1 MEDGGSRRGPS
12 SRPEGSSFDKRSRP
26 RPGCRLLPQ
35 AEGAV
40 QSGRWG
46 GSRSGLG
53 GSVVCGSGLRTE
65 SGTGRVCW
73 FCTAVGDGLG
83 CCQQMPWRLVVAAAW
98 VAVGAGDRAWPS
110 AVSALRAEQIDLP
123 SPPHRPDLLWLMRLQ
138 EDSAGSTPSL
148 DTQATSL
155 QFPQGGPAGRRVHDW
170 RASEEVEAGLQGT
183 GGGSDRAAGGG
194 WTWESWGGVDRNAAP
209 GTQRGQQVLR
219 GGGCGRLC
227 SGRVPTWRAVEKA
240 VSSRRQDQ
248 GGWSGMEVGGG
259 QSHAPRGS
267 SVQAPLLPVT
277 MSRRGHSG
285 EGEASLTSERP
296 VQP

>member
-1 MEDGGSRRGPS
+1 
-12 SRPEGSSFDKRSRP
+12 
-26 RPGCRLLPQ
+26 
-35 AEGAV
+35 
-40 QSGRWG
+40 
-46 GSRSGLG
+46 
-53 GSVVCGSGLRTE
+53 
-65 SGTGRVCW
+65 
-73 FCTAVGDGLG
+73 
-83 CCQQMPWRLVVAAAW
+83 
-98 VAVGAGDRAWPS
+98 
-110 AVSALRAEQIDLP
+110 
-123 SPPHRPDLLWLMRLQ
+123 MRLQ

-219 GGGCGRLC
+219 GGGCGRLR

-248 GGWSGMEVGGG
+248 GGWSGMEVGRG

-285 EGEASLTSERP
+285 KGEASLTSEHP

>member
-1 MEDGGSRRGPS
+1 MLSADAVASGGGCCVGGRGCWGPCVAIRGVGAS
-12 SRPEGSSFDKRSRP
+12 SRADRP
-26 RPGCRLLPQ
+26 PL
-35 AEGAV
+35 
-40 QSGRWG
+40 
-46 GSRSGLG
+46 
-53 GSVVCGSGLRTE
+53 
-65 SGTGRVCW
+65 
-73 FCTAVGDGLG
+73 
-83 CCQQMPWRLVVAAAW
+83 
-98 VAVGAGDRAWPS
+98 
-110 AVSALRAEQIDLP
+110 
-123 SPPHRPDLLWLMRLQ
+123 PPHRPDLLWLMRLQ

-219 GGGCGRLC
+219 GGGCGRLR

-248 GGWSGMEVGGG
+248 GGWSGMEVGGAKATPPV
-259 QSHAPRGS
+259 AP
-267 SVQAPLLPVT
+267 P
-277 MSRRGHSG
+277 SRPPSFL
-285 EGEASLTSERP
+285 SP
-296 VQP
+296 